1 MAALGKTIGEIIAGT
16 ARNERA
22 IDALTGATIGT
33 DAVLLHRAD
42 ASDTS
47 VQAAYSAPTASLE
60 ARVLAEIRAAGR
72 NGITQDELINA
83 MPDVKYPSLTA
94 RFSALL
100 RNGLIVDTGER
111 REGRSGRNQRVLI
124 ATGLSDE

>member
-1 MAALGKTIGEIIAGT
+1 MSALGKTIGEIIAST

-33 DAVLLHRAD
+33 DAALLHRAD

-47 VQAAYSAPTASLE
+47 VQAAYSVPTASLE

-72 NGITQDELINA
+72 KGITQDELIDA
-83 MPDVKYPSLTA
+83 LPGVKYPSLTA

-111 REGRSGRNQRVLI
+111 REGRSGRNQRVLV
-124 ATGLSDE
+124 ATGEHDA